1 MKHTD
6 CANQQEKRLAE
17 ENMFS
22 DVYKALAD
30 PTRRRVLQLL
40 RERDMSA
47 GELAEQ
53 FDSAWPTLSR
63 HFAILREAD
72 LIQGEKRGAS
82 IIYSLNVSVLEETLL
97 GMMEMFQIVRG
108 DRDAEQSVSGDHER
122 KEGENGREDTI

>member
-97 GMMEMFQIVRG
+97 GMMEMFQIDRG
-108 DRDAEQSVSGDHER
+108 DRDTEQSVSGDQER

>member
-1 MKHTD
+1 
-6 CANQQEKRLAE
+6 
-17 ENMFS
+17 MFS
-22 DVYKALAD
+22 NVYKALAD

-47 GELAEQ
+47 GELAEH

-82 IIYSLNVSVLEETLL
+82 IIYSLNVSVLEEALL
-97 GMMEMFQIVRG
+97 GMMEMFKI
-108 DRDAEQSVSGDHER
+108 DRSERISDTPLTGEQEVEEA
-122 KEGENGREDTI
+122 KNGREE

>member
-6 CANQQEKRLAE
+6 CVNQQEKRLAE

-72 LIQGEKRGAS
+72 LIEGEKRGAS

-97 GMMEMFQIVRG
+97 GMMEMFQIDRG
-108 DRDAEQSVSGDHER
+108 DRDAEQSVSGEHER
-122 KEGENGREDTI
+122 KEGENGREHTI

>member
-1 MKHTD
+1 
-6 CANQQEKRLAE
+6 
-17 ENMFS
+17 MFS

-53 FDSAWPTLSR
+53 FNSAWPTLSR
-63 HFAILREAD
+63 HFAVLREAD

-82 IIYSLNVSVLEETLL
+82 IIYSLNVSVLEEALL
-97 GMMEMFQIVRG
+97 GMMEMFQIDRG
-108 DRDAEQSVSGDHER
+108 DRDAASIVSGDQDREED
-122 KEGENGREDTI
+122 KNGREDAI

>member
-1 MKHTD
+1 
-6 CANQQEKRLAE
+6 
-17 ENMFS
+17 MFS

-47 GELAEQ
+47 GELAEH

-63 HFAILREAD
+63 HFAVLREAD

-82 IIYSLNVSVLEETLL
+82 IIYSLNVSVLEEALL
-97 GMMEMFQIVRG
+97 GMMEMFQIDRG
-108 DRDAEQSVSGDHER
+108 ERIAEPAMNGDQEER
-122 KEGENGREDTI
+122 KNGREE

>member
-1 MKHTD
+1 
-6 CANQQEKRLAE
+6 
-17 ENMFS
+17 MFS
-22 DVYKALAD
+22 NVYKALAD

-47 GELAEQ
+47 GELAEH

-82 IIYSLNVSVLEETLL
+82 IIYSLNVSVLEEALL
-97 GMMEMFQIVRG
+97 GMMDMFQIDRG
-108 DRDAEQSVSGDHER
+108 SEKQATDEDTSEER
-122 KEGENGREDTI
+122 KNGTAESV